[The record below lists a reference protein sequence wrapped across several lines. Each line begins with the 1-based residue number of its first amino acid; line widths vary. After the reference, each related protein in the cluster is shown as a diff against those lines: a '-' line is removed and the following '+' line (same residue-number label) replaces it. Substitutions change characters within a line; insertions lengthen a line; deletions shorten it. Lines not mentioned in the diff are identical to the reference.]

1 MEPSLVER
9 ARDGDLGA
17 FEALI
22 RPEVQGMARVAMAI
36 IGDES
41 EAREA
46 LQEALTTMWRELPAL
61 RDPDRFAAWSGRIL
75 INRCRLTLR
84 RRRRHERHEVSL
96 DAAAVSGSAVGRG
109 PEATALER
117 NALEA
122 AFERLD
128 SDARTLLVLHHLSG
142 LPLAEIAERLDVPTG
157 TVKSRLHAARR
168 ALERELEAE
177 A

>member
-1 MEPSLVER
+1 MERSLVER

-17 FEALI
+17 FEALV
-22 RPEVQGMARVAMAI
+22 RPEVHAMAHVAMAI

-41 EAREA
+41 DAREA
-46 LQEALTTMWRELPAL
+46 LQEALTAMWRELPAL

-75 INRCRLTLR
+75 VNRCRLTLR
-84 RRRRHERHEVSL
+84 RRRRHERHEVAL
-96 DAAAVSGSAVGRG
+96 EAAPAPVSAVGEG
-109 PEATALER
+109 LEATALDR

-128 SDARTLLVLHHLSG
+128 ADTRTLLVLHHLAG
-142 LPLAEIAERLDVPTG
+142 LPLDEIAGRLGVPTG

>member
-22 RPEVQGMARVAMAI
+22 RPEVQAMARVAMAI

-46 LQEALTTMWRELPAL
+46 LQEALTAMWRELPAL

-75 INRCRLTLR
+75 VNRCRLTLR
-84 RRRRHERHEVSL
+84 RRRRHEHHEVALGMAPLSSSG
-96 DAAAVSGSAVGRG
+96 VSGD
-109 PEATALER
+109 PETTALER
-117 NALEA
+117 RALEA

-128 SDARTLLVLHHLSG
+128 PEARTLLVLHHLAG
-142 LPLAEIAERLDVPTG
+142 LPLTEMAERLGVPTG

>member
-1 MEPSLVER
+1 VEPSLVER

-22 RPEVQGMARVAMAI
+22 RPEVQAMARVAMAI

-46 LQEALTTMWRELPAL
+46 LQEALTSMWRELPAL
-61 RDPDRFAAWSGRIL
+61 RDPERFAAWAGRIL
-75 INRCRLTLR
+75 VNRCRLTLR
-84 RRRRHERHEVSL
+84 RHRRHERHEVSL
-96 DAAAVSGSAVGRG
+96 DAPPLRVTAVDEG
-109 PEATALER
+109 PEGTALDR
-117 NALEA
+117 HALEA

-128 SDARTLLVLHHLSG
+128 ADARTLLVLHNLAG
-142 LPLAEIAERLDVPTG
+142 LPLTEMAQRLGVPTG